1 MRYLSRQP
9 VQSQFAYLFLMKA
22 STMFNF
28 IKEKLQKI
36 YSSVTTKLHA
46 IFSQSTIDQTTIDE
60 LYQLLI
66 KADTGVATTKKL
78 IDQIQQAHRQ
88 GSVQTGKDVQLII
101 EQELLRI
108 LQNQK
113 TVPEAQVY
121 LLVGINGSGKTTLS
135 GKLANYFK
143 KQNKSVMLAAAD
155 TFRAA
160 APEQLQQWA
169 NQAGAHL
176 IMGKPGQDP
185 AAVTFNACEQLKASK
200 SDILIIDTA
209 GRLQTKDNLMKELEK
224 IKRIVTKQLPDYT
237 VCTLL
242 TVDSM
247 LGQNSFSQAK
257 IFHEATQLDG
267 IVLTKMDGT
276 AKGGIVF
283 SIVQDLHVPV
293 AFLSWGEH
301 IDDLTPFDS
310 EQYINNLLGET
321 PTFQTNKK

>member
-1 MRYLSRQP
+1 
-9 VQSQFAYLFLMKA
+9 
-22 STMFNF
+22 MFNF

-46 IFSQSTIDQTTIDE
+46 IFNRTSIDQATIDE

-66 KADTGVATTKKL
+66 KADTGIATTKKL
-78 IDQIQQAHRQ
+78 ITQIQDAHRQ
-88 GSVQTGKDVQLII
+88 GSVQTGKDVQLLIQ
-101 EQELLRI
+101 QELSSI
-108 LQNQK
+108 LKNRK
-113 TVPEAQVY
+113 PTPEAQVY

-143 KQNKSVMLAAAD
+143 KQNKSVILAAAD

-169 NQAGAHL
+169 AQAQAHL

-185 AAVTFNACEQLKASK
+185 ASVTFDACEKLKNEGR
-200 SDILIIDTA
+200 DVLIIDTA

-224 IKRIVTKQLPDYT
+224 IKRIVTKQLPNYKI
-237 VCTLL
+237 CTLL

-257 IFHEATQLDG
+257 IFHEAAQLDG

-283 SIVQDLHVPV
+283 SIVQDLGVPV

-301 IDDLTPFDS
+301 IDDITPFDS
-310 EQYINNLLGET
+310 QQYIENLLGET
-321 PTFQTNKK
+321 SSFQSNKK

>member
-1 MRYLSRQP
+1 
-9 VQSQFAYLFLMKA
+9 
-22 STMFNF
+22 MFNF

-36 YSSVTTKLHA
+36 YSSVTTQLHA
-46 IFSQSTIDQTTIDE
+46 IFNRSTIDQETIDE

-78 IDQIQQAHRQ
+78 IDQIQTAHRQ
-88 GSVQTGKDVQLII
+88 GTASTGKDIQLII
-101 EQELLRI
+101 EQELHSI
-108 LQNQK
+108 LHGK
-113 TVPEAQVY
+113 AIIPDADVY

-169 NQAGAHL
+169 MQSQAQL

-185 AAVTFNACEQLKASK
+185 ASVTFEACEQLKASG
-200 SDILIIDTA
+200 SDVLIIDTA
-209 GRLQTKDNLMKELEK
+209 GRLQTKENLMKELEK
-224 IKRIVTKQLPDYT
+224 IKRIVNKQLPNYKI
-237 VCTLL
+237 CTLL

-257 IFHEATQLDG
+257 IFNEATQLDG

-283 SIVQDLHVPV
+283 SIVQNLNVPV

-310 EQYINNLLGET
+310 KQYINNLLGET
-321 PTFQTNKK
+321 SIFQSNKK